1 MSRNQFTALMALAL
15 AALLAA
21 GAALWL
27 GTRPVMPLPAPAPIL
42 PEWEAALA
50 QLDRAQSGE
59 ATALPELRR
68 RLLALAELQDR
79 AGEPLRVEAMLQGL
93 AGRIEGTLATLP
105 AGAPPAPLE
114 AALPLAAL
122 GMGAL
127 GLLGLLL
134 ALRRRPPAEAGPP
147 AWSETLREEVQAALV
162 SARQAQE
169 EVARA
174 TARAGDQ
181 QDRLAH
187 RVRLLSERLETLPSG
202 GADPRLTPLL
212 DRVETLGATLGQ
224 LAGRAEAALEREA
237 QGLERLEVAVD
248 NLHAAPAASS
258 NPAPFA
264 ALLPAFENAAAECR
278 ATAPLLG
285 ELASLA
291 QQAMTRVTDE
301 AVVRIGVAA
310 ERVSTAGQDALSE
323 AQSALAAA
331 AERMSALTP
340 AEPPALPLERLEAL
354 AARLEEGAAATQP
367 LAGLPAE
374 VARVAALAAEMDRVA
389 QGLGSVIP
397 VADLAAQVDRVT
409 AAAIH
414 VQSAAERLESGLPV
428 LELTTQIA
436 RMDAAAGAVEQAAG
450 KIPVTEM
457 AGQLDRLTTVL
468 AAQLSQV
475 TGGVAAME
483 QGARQLVHALP
494 LAALDAQVARVE
506 AVAAAL
512 EEGAQHL
519 GEALPL
525 DSLATHVTRLEA
537 LVEGGARLGETAQEL
552 AGAAAAVR
560 EAGAALET
568 SARAMPDARAALGP
582 VISEIQAALAA
593 RAEPPAPRRAPSL
606 PEPRGSIAASLVA
619 ELTPRHAPLSGA
631 LRRVGQVEAEVA
643 ELLGEAENLA
653 EQAVQRPGEAWPAPV
668 SGRVGEVLGSIQS
681 TIERL
686 QTVATALALAADA
699 PGQEPREN
707 EARGAA

>member
-1 MSRNQFTALMALAL
+1 MSRNQFTALMALAA

-27 GTRPVMPLPAPAPIL
+27 GTRPVMPMPAPAPL
-42 PEWEAALA
+42 QPEWEAALA

-105 AGAPPAPLE
+105 AGTPTAPLE

-127 GLLGLLL
+127 GLLALLL
-134 ALRRRPPAEAGPP
+134 AARRRTPADSGPP
-147 AWSETLREEVQAALV
+147 AWSESLREEVQAALV

-187 RVRLLSERLETLPSG
+187 RVRLLSERLENLPSG
-202 GADPRLTPLL
+202 EADPRLASLL

-237 QGLERLEVAVD
+237 RGLERLEVAVD
-248 NLHAAPAASS
+248 NLHSAPVASAD
-258 NPAPFA
+258 PAPFA
-264 ALLPAFENAAAECR
+264 ALLPAFETAAAECR

-310 ERVSTAGQDALSE
+310 ERVSTAGQEALAE

-331 AERMSALTP
+331 VERVSALTP

-354 AARLEEGAAATQP
+354 AARLEEGAATAQP

-436 RMDAAAGAVEQAAG
+436 RMDAAAGAVEQAAS

-457 AGQLDRLTTVL
+457 AGQLDRLSTVVASQL
-468 AAQLSQV
+468 AQV
-475 TGGVAAME
+475 TGGVAALE
-483 QGARQLVHALP
+483 QGARQMAHALP

-506 AVAAAL
+506 AVAVAL

-525 DSLATHVTRLEA
+525 ESLANHVTRLEA

-582 VISEIQAALAA
+582 IIAEIQAALPA
-593 RAEPPAPRRAPSL
+593 RAEPLAPRRAPSL

-643 ELLGEAENLA
+643 ELLGEAESLA

-668 SGRVGEVLGSIQS
+668 SDRVGEVLGSIQS
-681 TIERL
+681 TIDRL

-699 PGQEPREN
+699 PGQEPSQSET
-707 EARGAA
+707 RGAA